1 MKAWLNFDILFIL
14 FAPVFAAID
23 VPLNLYIGSGGEGY
37 GAGSIPPGVQIPF
50 GMMRLSPDTSYD
62 NTAVEFHHYG
72 GYHYGK
78 SRPYTYLKGAFT
90 AQLLSICLAAPRLNA
105 MGRTLPLPDQL
116 LSLVR

>member
-50 GMMRLSPDTSYD
+50 GMM
-62 NTAVEFHHYG
+62 
-72 GYHYGK
+72 
-78 SRPYTYLKGAFT
+78 
-90 AQLLSICLAAPRLNA
+90 
-105 MGRTLPLPDQL
+105 M
-116 LSLVR
+116 